1 MEFMRSAMFV
11 PGHRRRFLDK
21 ALGGLPTDVIMLD
34 LEDGVPPQEKA
45 AGRELTAE
53 ALGRPRVGR
62 TLRYVR
68 INALAS
74 PWFADDVAAVVRP
87 GVDGLVLPKVDT
99 VQELQQADAQVG
111 AREAAAG
118 VAHGTVRFIVAIESP
133 RGLLNVA
140 AIAAASP
147 RVAALMFGAE
157 DYGREL
163 GLPVQREGE
172 AAELIFAR
180 SALVNGAAAAQVQ
193 AIDGVWPD
201 IQDAAGLERDCQQSR
216 RLGFS
221 GKSLIHP
228 GQIETIN
235 RHFSPTPE
243 ELDYAQ
249 RVVAAFDEAH
259 ARGEGSIAFGGQLI
273 DLPIVERARRTLALA
288 EAFSS

>member
-11 PGHRRRFLDK
+11 PGHRQRFLDK
-21 ALGGLPTDVIMLD
+21 ALAGLPTDVIMLD

-53 ALGRPRVGR
+53 AVGRPRVGR

-133 RGLLNVA
+133 RGLLNV
-140 AIAAASP
+140 
-147 RVAALMFGAE
+147 
-157 DYGREL
+157 
-163 GLPVQREGE
+163 
-172 AAELIFAR
+172 
-180 SALVNGAAAAQVQ
+180 
-193 AIDGVWPD
+193 
-201 IQDAAGLERDCQQSR
+201 
-216 RLGFS
+216 
-221 GKSLIHP
+221 
-228 GQIETIN
+228 
-235 RHFSPTPE
+235 
-243 ELDYAQ
+243 
-249 RVVAAFDEAH
+249 
-259 ARGEGSIAFGGQLI
+259 
-273 DLPIVERARRTLALA
+273 
-288 EAFSS
+288 